1 MKAFWKDKTVFVT
14 GATGFIGSWLTLRLL
29 EMDAKVM
36 ILSFPDGIETPLAEI
51 PEGEKFVKVQG
62 DIRDF
67 SLLKHLFCA
76 CDIDIVF
83 HLAAVTQVLQAL
95 HDPYTNYEVNIKG
108 TYNLLEAIRQSG
120 KSYQAIVLASSDKA
134 YGQQTQLPFTEQ
146 MPLDPIFPYDVSKA
160 CLESIARSYFAT
172 YGLPIVIT
180 RCGNVYGGGDFNWN
194 RLIPSIIK
202 SCFYNEKIIL
212 RSSGANIRDYIF
224 VEDVIQ
230 GYLKIAHLRQDQNLD
245 GEVFNLTASSPKTPL
260 EVAEKIKQMMHKED
274 VEIVIL
280 NQGKQEIEHQAL
292 SGEKAQ
298 RLLEFK
304 PAFPFDLGL
313 DITIEWYQMYF
324 EHKQQTHYAG
334 ADFRS

>member
-29 EMDAKVM
+29 EMEAKVM
-36 ILSFPDGIETPLAEI
+36 ILVYPDGIESPLSEM
-51 PEGEKFVKVQG
+51 PESERFTKVQG

-67 SLLKHLFCA
+67 SLLKHLFSA

-95 HDPYTNYEVNIKG
+95 HDPYINYEVNVKG
-108 TYNLLEAIRQSG
+108 TYNLLEAIRLSD

-134 YGQQTQLPFTEQ
+134 YGQQAQFPFTEQ
-146 MPLDPIFPYDVSKA
+146 MPLDPVFPYDVSKA
-160 CLESIARSYFAT
+160 CLESIARSYHVS
-172 YGLPIVIT
+172 YGLPIVMT

-194 RLIPSIIK
+194 RLIPSIIR
-202 SCFYNEKIIL
+202 SCFYNEKIVL
-212 RSSGANIRDYIF
+212 RSSGKNIRDYIF

-230 GYLKIAHLRQDQNLD
+230 GYLKIASLNKDLILG
-245 GEVFNLTASSPKTPL
+245 GEVFNLTASNPKTAI
-260 EVAEKIKQMMHKED
+260 EVAEKIKQMMHKEH

-280 NQGKQEIEHQAL
+280 NQGKQEIEHQVL
-292 SGEKAQ
+292 CGEKAE
-298 RLLEFK
+298 RVLEFK
-304 PAFPFDLGL
+304 SVFPFELGL

-324 EHKQQTHYAG
+324 EQKQQMHYAG
-334 ADFRS
+334 VDYRS